1 MAKDSGARNTPH
13 SSINNNYFSGGSSVS
28 RKLGIANSFFDSQG
42 LDFRSDPSQM
52 SVLPGARNI
61 TNSLLDL
68 PTAVDQDLNGI
79 RWAVGD
85 KGYLYK
91 IDSSNT
97 VTQIAKLPTNGSAG
111 IYYNQLTDQL
121 YIPGQQEV
129 SLYGRVTQG
138 TPQFLSGQFAE
149 SASQANGCVNLF
161 STPNNLNGGT
171 GAGFWDG
178 YSRNNLLSFA
188 TGVTRATINAGS
200 VTTFTTN
207 TYTLGSSIVES
218 STTACGFVPDIEPF
232 YSIWVYIASV
242 GTGSWTLTL
251 HDGLSNTLASVTISA
266 ANLKVGYN
274 EFAFGSQI
282 RAIVSASQT
291 GTSTTYHFHVTQS
304 TKDGKVGTITSN
316 DFSTVD
322 FILFA
327 YRLVQTNN
335 GFHPTTFF
343 AAQNPLLCIGNGN
356 YLATYNFGYDANPS
370 NSMFQRH
377 QLQFKHGFEV
387 TGLTIW
393 NQMLAITVERKST
406 SSTRNAQGG
415 GIYLW
420 DGITNAPTLYIDI
433 PMGSPYSPYTMNN
446 VMYFTINGS
455 LFAYSGGQT
464 VIKVRK
470 ISYQNTD
477 YLGINDTTVNY
488 PNMFTSRYNVLMAGF
503 PSTTTNNNINYGVYS
518 WGAVEMTYPNSWGYS
533 YALSNGYQNN
543 SVVSNLRIGMIQ
555 NFVDTMYI
563 SYSYTLSGVTYNGL
577 DIVDNYS
584 TPASSFSWTSLI
596 WDGGARYKTKQ
607 ALRMKI
613 SFTALPSGCTI
624 TPFYSINR
632 GANVIADPDTGA
644 SFTQST
650 AGQTSVVVEINNG
663 RFHELQWGFLGTNS
677 NAVTTPLTI
686 SGVTMEVNPLQDEI
700 DLRKDG

>member
-1 MAKDSGARNTPH
+1 MAQSGPRNTPH

-28 RKLGIANSFFDSQG
+28 RKLGVANSFFDSQG

-79 RWAVGD
+79 RWAVGNQ
-85 KGYLYK
+85 GYLYK
-91 IDSSNT
+91 IDATNT
-97 VTQIAKLPTNGSAG
+97 VTQVAKLPTAGSAG

-129 SLYGRVTQG
+129 SLYGRLTQG
-138 TPQFLSGQFAE
+138 TPQFKSGQFAE

-178 YSRNNLLSFA
+178 YSRNNLLTFA
-188 TGVTRATINAGS
+188 TGVTRASINS
-200 VTTFTTN
+200 SLVTTYTTN

-218 STTACGFVPDIEPF
+218 PTTACGFVPDIEPF

-251 HDGLSNTLASVTISA
+251 HDALNNALASITVAA

-274 EFAFGSQI
+274 EFVFGSQI
-282 RAIVSASQT
+282 RAIVAAAQT

-304 TKDGKVGTITSN
+304 TQDGKVGTITSN

-335 GFHPTTFF
+335 GFHPATFF

-377 QLQFKHGFEV
+377 ALQFKHGFEV

-406 SSTRNAQGG
+406 STSRNAQGG

-477 YLGINDTTVNY
+477 YLNVYDNTVNY
-488 PNMFTSRYNVLMAGF
+488 PNMFTSRYNVLMAGY
-503 PSTTTNNNINYGVYS
+503 PSTTTNTNVNYGVYS
-518 WGAVEMTYPNSWGYS
+518 WGTVEMTYPNSWGYS
-533 YALSNGYQNN
+533 YSLSNGYQNN
-543 SVVSNLRIGMIQ
+543 SVVSNLKIGMVQ

-577 DIVDNYS
+577 DILDNYS

-596 WDGGARYKTKQ
+596 WDGGVRYKTKQ
-607 ALRMKI
+607 ALRMKV
-613 SFTALPSGCTI
+613 SFTPLPSGCTV